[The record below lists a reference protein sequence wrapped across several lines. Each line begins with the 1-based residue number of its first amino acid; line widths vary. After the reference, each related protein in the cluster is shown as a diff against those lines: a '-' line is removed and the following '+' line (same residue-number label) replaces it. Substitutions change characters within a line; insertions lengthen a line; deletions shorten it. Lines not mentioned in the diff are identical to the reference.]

1 MLEVVPNHFKTQK
14 MCDKAVDC
22 IPWSLAHVP
31 NYFKTQE
38 MCNKAVYKNPC
49 CLKYLPDYLKAGVMC
64 NKEVVKSI
72 RWYLERPSPPQYL
85 QYLLGQVPDWFV
97 TQQQLKIWHDNDD
110 YCNDDGLIKWHD
122 GYQKRK
128 AQKARIKEE
137 LMPIAWHPDCVMDW
151 CMSEDEKRSWK

>member
-1 MLEVVPNHFKTQK
+1 MKEPLKINQTPRICTRCTEDAGDVRKAVEERSYMLEVVPNHFKTQK

-38 MCNKAVYKNPC
+38 MCNKAVYKNLC

-72 RWYLERPSPPQYL
+72 RWYLDRPSPPQYL
-85 QYLLGQVPDWFV
+85 QYLLG
-97 TQQQLKIWHDNDD
+97 
-110 YCNDDGLIKWHD
+110 
-122 GYQKRK
+122 
-128 AQKARIKEE
+128 
-137 LMPIAWHPDCVMDW
+137 
-151 CMSEDEKRSWK
+151 